1 MSRWCRYD
9 TSIEEV
15 NLSINNC
22 ISKWDVSQDD
32 NDILFDR
39 IIGLQLKKLRM
50 MRKKTQTRVAKRISP
65 SITFQQIQKYEKGTN
80 AISLI
85 KLLKI
90 CEYLEVDVDYF
101 LKPFYSN
108 NLKFNFKGER
118 SYDDSSIGTRTHN
131 NI

>member
-90 CEYLEVDVDYF
+90 CEYLDVDVDYF

-118 SYDDSSIGTRTHN
+118 NYDYQEQRQTQ
-131 NI
+131 

>member
-80 AISLI
+80 SVSLI

>member
-22 ISKWDVSQDD
+22 INKWDVSQDD

-80 AISLI
+80 AISFI

-90 CEYLEVDVDYF
+90 CEYLDVDVDYF
-101 LKPFYSN
+101 LKPFTDN
-108 NLKFNFKGER
+108 NLKYNFKGER